1 MKACSREE
9 DPDGRAVYRGG
20 DPAHM
25 VRHAVGCLGAARR
38 RRADGM
44 IRALAGAAIIAVV
57 VAVTFIVGMVRA
69 LTTEDWP

>member
-20 DPAHM
+20 DPADM
-25 VRHAVGCLGAARR
+25 VGHAVGCLGAARR
-38 RRADGM
+38 RRADDV
-44 IRALAGAAIIAVV
+44 IRVLAGVVVIAVV